1 MNEVLNRVIYDTLT
15 NNISG
20 EQSTFFVPNTTSPRL
35 TAVDYTRGSIT
46 RWFVRKLNDGPPIET
61 DESGWNTVSPDWWLK
76 ASVNWKIT
84 GQRNSS
90 ITNGLTTIGV
100 EEYNR
105 KAISSVEKTIPD
117 IRVILNDPLQFWR
130 P

>member
-1 MNEVLNRVIYDTLT
+1 MSELLNKVIYDTLT

-20 EQSTFFVPNTTSPRL
+20 EMSTFFVPNTTAPKL
-35 TAVDYTRGSIT
+35 TTVDYTRGSIA

-61 DESGWNTVSPDWWLK
+61 DESGWNAVSTDWWLK
-76 ASVNWKIT
+76 SSVNWKIS

-90 ITNGLTTIGV
+90 TINGLTTVGV
-100 EEYNR
+100 EEHNR